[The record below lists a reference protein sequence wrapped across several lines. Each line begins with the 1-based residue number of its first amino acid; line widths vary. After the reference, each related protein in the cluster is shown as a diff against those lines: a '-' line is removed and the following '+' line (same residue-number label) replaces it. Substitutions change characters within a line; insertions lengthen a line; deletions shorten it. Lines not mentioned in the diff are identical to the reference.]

1 MKNDILITG
10 TNRGLGLALV
20 KLFLESGNTVYA
32 LYRTMSEDLKQLK
45 NEFQDNLHLYQVD
58 VTKENNIQNAL
69 SKIKNKTNSIDILIN
84 NAAVHFENHRP
95 HLEHTD
101 FEAIV
106 QTFEVNSIAPLKIIK
121 YFIPLVMNSRRK
133 LIVNISSEAGSIS
146 FQTWRESEYGY
157 CMSKAALNMMSKLLH
172 NCFKK
177 DRVKILAIHP

>member
-69 SKIKNKTNSIDILIN
+69 SKIKNKTNSIDIL
-84 NAAVHFENHRP
+84 
-95 HLEHTD
+95 
-101 FEAIV
+101 
-106 QTFEVNSIAPLKIIK
+106 
-121 YFIPLVMNSRRK
+121 
-133 LIVNISSEAGSIS
+133 
-146 FQTWRESEYGY
+146 
-157 CMSKAALNMMSKLLH
+157 
-172 NCFKK
+172 
-177 DRVKILAIHP
+177 